1 MLHQAPETPT
11 RRMSACLETFGVF
24 PAHDDEFSR
33 GRAIAA
39 QLISPDVAAEETFA
53 AVHGRNGAGVFV
65 YRQDGLAQGFLGVI
79 LLRASG
85 LAKIEADS
93 FNAVQPDLDDV
104 CEAGEEPAAVYGWG
118 FAATTARASGAVVLG
133 LMALADRAGLD
144 VPFFCRAATPAG
156 AKVILGKMGY
166 APLKGSATGLLVRFP
181 EPQNLEAA
189 A

>member
-1 MLHQAPETPT
+1 MLRHASETPT
-11 RRMSACLETFGVF
+11 RRMLACLETFGVF
-24 PAHDDEFSR
+24 PARDDEFSR

-39 QLISPDVAAEETFA
+39 QLISPDVAAEATFA
-53 AVHGRNGAGVFV
+53 AVHNRNGASVFV

-93 FNAVQPDLDDV
+93 FNAVEPDLDDV
-104 CEAGEEPAAVYGWG
+104 CEIGEEPAAVYGWG
-118 FAATTARASGAVVLG
+118 FAAMTARASGAMVLG
-133 LMALADRAGLD
+133 LMALRDRAGLN

-166 APLKGSATGLLVRFP
+166 APFEGSATGLLVRFP

>member
-1 MLHQAPETPT
+1 MLHQAPEAPAE
-11 RRMSACLETFGVF
+11 RMLACLESFGVF
-24 PAHDDEFSR
+24 PARSDELSR

-39 QLISPDVAAEETFA
+39 ELISPDVAAEETFA
-53 AVHGRNGAGVFV
+53 AVHDRNGAAVFV

-93 FNAVQPDLDDV
+93 FNGVAPDIDDV

-118 FAATTARASGAVVLG
+118 FAATTARASGAMVLG
-133 LMALADRAGLD
+133 LMALADRAGLN

-166 APLKGSATGLLVRFP
+166 APLAGSATGLLVRYP
-181 EPQNLEAA
+181 VNDTLEAA

>member
-1 MLHQAPETPT
+1 MFHQAPETPAK
-11 RRMSACLETFGVF
+11 RMRVCLETFGVF
-24 PAHDDEFSR
+24 PARSDEFTR

-39 QLISPDVAAEETFA
+39 DLISPDVASEEAFA
-53 AVHGRNGAGVFV
+53 AVHNRNGAGVFV

-85 LAKIEADS
+85 LARIEADD
-93 FNAVQPDLDDV
+93 FNAVEPDLDDV
-104 CEAGEEPAAVYGWG
+104 CCAGEEPAAVYGWG
-118 FAATTARASGAVVLG
+118 FAATTARAAGAMVMG
-133 LMALADRAGLD
+133 LMALRDRAGLN

-166 APLKGSATGLLVRFP
+166 APLAGSATGLLVRYP
-181 EPQNLEAA
+181 ETDSLEAA

>member
-1 MLHQAPETPT
+1 MLDQAHPGPAQ
-11 RRMSACLETFGVF
+11 RVLACLETFGVF
-24 PAHDDEFSR
+24 AARSDELAR

-39 QLISPDVAAEETFA
+39 ELISPDVASEDAFA
-53 AVHGRNGAGVFV
+53 AVHNRTGAGVFV

-85 LAKIEADS
+85 LAKIEADT
-93 FNAVQPDLDDV
+93 FNAVAPDIDDV

-118 FAATTARASGAVVLG
+118 FAATTARAAGAMVMG
-133 LMALADRAGLD
+133 LMALRDRAGLD

-166 APLKGSATGLLVRFP
+166 APLESSVTGLLVRYP
-181 EPQNLEAA
+181 DIDLEAA

>member
-1 MLHQAPETPT
+1 MLDYAPQTPAQ
-11 RRMSACLETFGVF
+11 RMLACLETFGVF
-24 PAHDDEFSR
+24 PARGDEFTR

-39 QLISPDVAAEETFA
+39 ELISPDVASEATFA
-53 AVHGRNGAGVFV
+53 AVHARNGAAVFV

-93 FNAVQPDLDDV
+93 FNAVAPDLNDV
-104 CEAGEEPAAVYGWG
+104 CEAGEEPVAVYGWG
-118 FAATTARASGAVVLG
+118 FAAATARASGAMVLG
-133 LMALADRAGLD
+133 LMALRDRAGLD

-166 APLKGSATGLLVRFP
+166 APFEGSITGLLVRYP
-181 EPQNLEAA
+181 ETDSLEVAA
-189 A
+189 